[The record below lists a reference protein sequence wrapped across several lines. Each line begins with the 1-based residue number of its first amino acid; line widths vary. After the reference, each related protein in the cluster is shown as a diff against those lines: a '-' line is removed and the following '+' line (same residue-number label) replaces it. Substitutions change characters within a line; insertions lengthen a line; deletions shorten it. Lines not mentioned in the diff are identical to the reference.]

1 LICSFCY
8 IIKKLAYGIIGGF
21 PAFLAGIITHF
32 VIGYTTIVHL
42 LPAYV
47 AVALYIFGLVFTYSF
62 LMKGENK

>member
-1 LICSFCY
+1 M
-8 IIKKLAYGIIGGF
+8 
-21 PAFLAGIITHF
+21 AGIITHF